1 MKTQGSTLF
10 LCALANGNSADNVN
24 KNIAMKQILLILG
37 MWLPLMVMAQNKVA
51 IYVAYA
57 EDIDDATKRT
67 FIEEMVININKT
79 SDYTAIDRTS
89 DFLQQLNNENGYS
102 NKVDDQK
109 ICSLGKKMGV
119 NYVCEVNIIPDE
131 ESYYLI
137 VRLIDVETTKSKTA
151 TMTSSLSNS
160 EEIVSATKEIVNK
173 LLPQASIENFSIK
186 CTHTVVL
193 PK

>member
-1 MKTQGSTLF
+1 
-10 LCALANGNSADNVN
+10 
-24 KNIAMKQILLILG
+24 MKQILLILV

-89 DFLQQLNNENGYS
+89 DFLQQLNNVQNCN

-109 ICSLGKKMGV
+109 ICTLGKEMNV

-160 EEIVSATKEIVNK
+160 EEIVSATKEIVNR
-173 LLPQASIENFSIK
+173 LLPQATIK
-186 CTHTVVL
+186 IISMKCGTTVVR